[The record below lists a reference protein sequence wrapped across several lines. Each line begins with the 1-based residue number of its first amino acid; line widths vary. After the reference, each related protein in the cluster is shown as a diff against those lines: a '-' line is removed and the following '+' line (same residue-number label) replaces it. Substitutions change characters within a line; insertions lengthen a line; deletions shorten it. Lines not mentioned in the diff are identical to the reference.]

1 MSTEGKDALIR
12 KIDRRKSAEDE
23 LEISILNDTE
33 TGEDEENERKIT
45 VGMSLCLKV
54 FRAFSALGC
63 LPIDILRRY
72 LDITR
77 LAVDTAVR
85 G

>member
-1 MSTEGKDALIR
+1 MSTEEKDALTR
-12 KIDRRKSAEDE
+12 RVDRRKSAENE
-23 LEISILNDTE
+23 LELSISNDTE
-33 TGEDEENERKIT
+33 TVEDDENERKIT

-77 LAVDTAVR
+77 LAVDTAVC